1 MNAKQIE
8 IRLFNNG
15 SEGFD
20 IIDDGDGITEEE
32 FLCLPECLDERQR
45 NDMYKTRSI
54 GFKGE
59 AFFCLIKSA
68 DVTVM
73 SKHKNSEKAF
83 LVKFDRDGVI
93 CKKEEIQ
100 MEITGTIIEV

>member
-32 FLCLPECLDERQR
+32 FLCLPECLDER
-45 NDMYKTRSI
+45 
-54 GFKGE
+54 
-59 AFFCLIKSA
+59 
-68 DVTVM
+68 
-73 SKHKNSEKAF
+73 
-83 LVKFDRDGVI
+83 
-93 CKKEEIQ
+93 
-100 MEITGTIIEV
+100 